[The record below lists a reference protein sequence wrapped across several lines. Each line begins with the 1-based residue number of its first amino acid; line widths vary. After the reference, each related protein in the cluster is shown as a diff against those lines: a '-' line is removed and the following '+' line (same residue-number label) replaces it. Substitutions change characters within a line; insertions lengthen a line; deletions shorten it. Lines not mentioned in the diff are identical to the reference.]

1 MQNIPFWKMLVSW
14 IFPLKIES
22 FDSNKNILLTVNLQ
36 YGQLVV
42 DSPNANFSFGNLH
55 YVFQEVIASLN
66 LSLEKKHDILIL
78 GFGAGSISEILKNK
92 NIKHKIT
99 GIEYDEAIIEI
110 AKKYFPYVLI
120 DSEIIF
126 TDAYFFAKTAKS
138 SYDVIFIDLFNDTFI
153 LEKFQ
158 TKEFLKNILSLTK
171 PNSII
176 VMNSMTNAKK
186 LFKSW
191 NNVFKETNYISVQE
205 NKVLIFKK

>member
-1 MQNIPFWKMLVSW
+1 M
-14 IFPLKIES
+14 
-22 FDSNKNILLTVNLQ
+22 
-36 YGQLVV
+36 
-42 DSPNANFSFGNLH
+42 
-55 YVFQEVIASLN
+55 
-66 LSLEKKHDILIL
+66 
-78 GFGAGSISEILKNK
+78 KNK

>member
-1 MQNIPFWKMLVSW
+1 MQNIPFWKILASW

-42 DSPNANFSFGNLH
+42 YSPNANFSFGNLH